1 MHPVLEWMVWKPYPE
16 QRHTPMDIGNVW
28 EYPPP
33 LPSRQPRQA
42 NDFYAVKVSSE
53 EEIEQLLRD

>member
-1 MHPVLEWMVWKPYPE
+1 
-16 QRHTPMDIGNVW
+16 MDIGNVW
-28 EYPPP
+28 VYPPP